1 MTRME
6 SKRQKLAPLPVFLGR
21 VARAVGLATVLV
33 LAALAIGV
41 MGYQHFAGLSLVDAV
56 LESSMLL
63 GGMGPVHELT
73 HDSAK
78 LFASAYAL
86 FSGLVFVG
94 AMGIVLSPIAHR
106 VLHAFHIEDGDS

>member
-1 MTRME
+1 MTRFE
-6 SKRQKLAPLPVFLGR
+6 SKRQKLAPLPVFVSR
-21 VARAVGLATVLV
+21 VARAVALATGLV
-33 LAALAIGV
+33 LFALAVGV
-41 MGYQHFAGLSLVDAV
+41 LGYQHFAGLSLVDAV

-78 LFASAYAL
+78 LFAAAYAL

-94 AMGIVLSPIAHR
+94 AMGIVLSPVAHR
-106 VLHAFHIEDGDS
+106 VLHAFHIEDGER

>member
-1 MTRME
+1 ME
-6 SKRQKLAPLPVFLGR
+6 KPRKKRLPPVHVFLGHI
-21 VARAVGLATVLV
+21 AKAILLAMALV
-33 LAALAIGV
+33 LGALVLGV
-41 MGYQHFAGLSLVDAV
+41 LGYRHFAGLGLVDAL

-73 HDSAK
+73 TDSAK

-94 AMGIVLSPIAHR
+94 AMGIVLSPVARR
-106 VLHAFHIEDGDS
+106 VLHAFHVEDVES